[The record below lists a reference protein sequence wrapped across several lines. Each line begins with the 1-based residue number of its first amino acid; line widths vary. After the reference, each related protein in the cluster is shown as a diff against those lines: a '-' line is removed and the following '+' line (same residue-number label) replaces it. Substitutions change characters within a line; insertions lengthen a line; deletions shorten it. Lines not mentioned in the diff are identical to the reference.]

1 MTYQIDFILTLGIL
15 RSTEPLARERALK
28 MEKRK
33 TVPQD
38 EPEVPNKKDMKLFK
52 ILFLGLLLLF
62 CHNRSGANFWAI
74 LICS

>member
-15 RSTEPLARERALK
+15 RSTEPPARERALK

-38 EPEVPNKKDMKLFK
+38 EPEVPNKKDMKFVQNTLSRTPFI
-52 ILFLGLLLLF
+52 IL
-62 CHNRSGANFWAI
+62 SQ
-74 LICS
+74 